1 MVSSSGMLV
10 KKESTSKL
18 PPPPPSKKNL
28 ESCSTIFSVKASKSF
43 TMHALLTKDYK
54 TGTRN
59 FTNLLVRVL
68 IADKTS
74 QNGRRL

>member
-18 PPPPPSKKNL
+18 PPPPKKNL

>member
-1 MVSSSGMLV
+1 MVSSRGMLV
-10 KKESTSKL
+10 KRESTSKL
-18 PPPPPSKKNL
+18 TLAPPPQNL
-28 ESCSTIFSVKASKSF
+28 GSCSTIFSVKASKSF

>member
-18 PPPPPSKKNL
+18 PPPPKKKNL

-54 TGTRN
+54 TGTRD